1 MLDALR
7 EIIATMKKNKLRTL
21 LTGFAVAWGIFMLII
36 LLAAGNG
43 FKNGVFAN
51 FEDQA
56 KTYVIAHPGRTSMP
70 YKGFSTGRRIRFD
83 QRDFDMLRH
92 EVPEIEYLS
101 AGIGNTL
108 TASYGEEYLSME
120 IQGGTAALQHI
131 NNIRIKEG
139 LGRFINQVDEQQRR
153 KVVVIHPE
161 QQKVLFK
168 NENPIGKHLNINGI
182 IYQVIGVYGSSDE
195 FYNNMP
201 PAYIPLST
209 AQMLYNRGY
218 GYWFLEFTVNGL
230 HSMAQNEAF
239 NERLRQKFGRLHHFD
254 PSDRSAIYLWNAAQ
268 EALEI
273 QKVFGIINIFLIV
286 IGLASMMA
294 GIVGVGNIMAIV
306 VKERTREIGIR
317 KAIGASPASVLRLVL
332 FESLFVTL
340 CAGYVGIVL
349 GVGVTELAS
358 FLIESAA
365 TEEENFT
372 MFINPTVNMGIVLL
386 ATGIL
391 VAAGALAGLVPARR
405 ATKIKPIEAMR
416 AE

>member
-1 MLDALR
+1 MLDSLR

-43 FKNGVFAN
+43 FKNGVTSN

-56 KTYVIAHPGRTSMP
+56 KTYVIVHPGRTSKP
-70 YKGFSTGRRIRFD
+70 YKGFSNGRRIRLD

-108 TASYGEEYLSME
+108 TISYGEEYLSIEM
-120 IQGGTAALQHI
+120 QGGTADLQHI
-131 NNIRIKEG
+131 TNIRIKEG
-139 LGRFINQVDEQQRR
+139 LGRFINYVDEQQRR
-153 KVVVIHPE
+153 KVTVIHPE
-161 QQKVLFK
+161 HQKVLFK
-168 NENPIGKHLNINGI
+168 GENPVGKYVNVNGI
-182 IYQVIGVYGSSDE
+182 PYQVIGVYGSSDE
-195 FYNNMP
+195 FYNNSP

-209 AQMLYNRGY
+209 AQMLYNRGF
-218 GYWFLEFTVNGL
+218 GFWFLEFTVNGL
-230 HSMAQNEAF
+230 HTMAQNEAF
-239 NERLRQKFGRLHHFD
+239 TERLRQKFGRLHNFD
-254 PSDRSAIYLWNAAQ
+254 PTDRSAIYIWNAAE

-273 QKVFGIINIFLIV
+273 QQVFGYINIFLIV
-286 IGLASMMA
+286 VGLASMMA

-317 KAIGASPASVLRLVL
+317 KAIGASPGSVLRLIL

-349 GVGVTELAS
+349 GVGLTELAAY
-358 FLIESAA
+358 IIQNRT
-365 TEEENFT
+365 TEADNFT
-372 MFINPTVNMGIVLL
+372 MFINPTVDMGVVLL

-391 VAAGALAGLVPARR
+391 VAAGALAGLVPARK

>member
-1 MLDALR
+1 MLDSLR
-7 EIIATMKKNKLRTL
+7 EIIATIKKNKLRTL
-21 LTGFAVAWGIFMLII
+21 LTAFAVAWGIFMLII

-43 FKNGVFAN
+43 FRNGVFTN

-56 KTYVIAHPGRTSMP
+56 KTYVIVNPGRTSKP
-70 YKGFSTGRRIRFD
+70 YKGFSTGRRIRLD
-83 QRDFDMLRH
+83 QRDFDMLRN
-92 EVPEIEYLS
+92 EIPEIEYLS

-120 IQGGTAALQHI
+120 MQGGTAALQHI

-139 LGRFINQVDEQQRR
+139 LGRFINQIDEQQRR

-168 NENPIGKHLNINGI
+168 DQNPIGKYILVRGI
-182 IYQVIGVYGSSDE
+182 PFQVIGVYGSSDE
-195 FYNNMP
+195 FYSNIP

-218 GYWFLEFTVNGL
+218 GYWFIEFTVNGL
-230 HSMAQNEAF
+230 EGMAQNEAF

-254 PSDRSAIYLWNAAQ
+254 PSDRSAIYIYNAAQ

-273 QKVFGIINIFLIV
+273 QNVFGIINVFLIIV
-286 IGLASMMA
+286 GLASMMA

-317 KAIGASPASVLRLVL
+317 KAIGASPASVLRLVM

-349 GVGVTELAS
+349 GVGVTELAD
-358 FLIESAA
+358 FLMQRAA
-365 TEEENFT
+365 TDEDSFT
-372 MFINPTVNMGIVLL
+372 MFVNPTVNMGVVLL

>member
-7 EIIATMKKNKLRTL
+7 EIIATIKKNKLRTL

-56 KTYVIAHPGRTSMP
+56 KTYVIVNPGRTSKP
-70 YKGFSTGRRIRFD
+70 YKGFSTGRRIRLD
-83 QRDFDMLRH
+83 QRDFDMLRN
-92 EVPEIEYLS
+92 EVPEIEHLS

-120 IQGGTAALQHI
+120 MQGGTASLQHI

-218 GYWFLEFTVNGL
+218 GFWFLEFTVNGL

-317 KAIGASPASVLRLVL
+317 KAIGASPASVLRLVM

-349 GVGVTELAS
+349 GVGVTELAN
-358 FLIESAA
+358 FLIQSAA

-372 MFINPTVNMGIVLL
+372 MFMDPTVNMGVVLL

-391 VAAGALAGLVPARR
+391 VAAGVLAGLVPAQR